1 MLNDQQLQNTLAK
14 PSIAWLCRSAK
25 ACNCHFKSMTK
36 FISFLVPFP
45 YFLPCWRMGLLFW
58 AIKILAKWF
67 PSPDVKP
74 RKIKLS
80 LFFPVV
86 LQPAGTDFKMKTMS
100 AIRGWRQNNP
110 LQDLKQAYD
119 VLPRCLF
126 RL

>member
-1 MLNDQQLQNTLAK
+1 
-14 PSIAWLCRSAK
+14 
-25 ACNCHFKSMTK
+25 
-36 FISFLVPFP
+36 
-45 YFLPCWRMGLLFW
+45 MGLLFW